1 MNLPTTHFA
10 TLCKYAGISFIA
22 GAVNHGFFSGE
33 RSLLTAVIGV
43 LAYLLGGFLEMR
55 ASPDGSQRW
64 VDLLGL
70 GIVSSIGLG
79 FFTGGLQHFP
89 DSPARSAWVVPLG
102 FAMSLLA
109 YWLMQGRDRAPPRTV
124 LGYGLS
130 AGAVVLAGSLIAWQM
145 LPGAGDDDHDHDHAH
160 APSTQVSQAPRTE
173 HSPDASPA
181 PTLSMPAQPASSSP
195 SDTASSQPATSA
207 AAPVRELR
215 IEMDDTM
222 RFSPSVLTVVAGEP
236 VKLVVVNRGKLT
248 HELVIGTAA
257 ELAHHQREMKSG
269 STAHHHSDAQE
280 ISVEPGQSREVVRV
294 FDKSGKLGIACFEPG
309 HYEAGMKGTLTVSPR
324 S

>member
-1 MNLPTTHFA
+1 MNLPTAHFA

-33 RSLLTAVIGV
+33 RSLLTAAIGV
-43 LAYLLGGFLEMR
+43 LVYLLGGILEMR

-109 YWLMQGRDRAPPRTV
+109 YWLMQGRDRVPLRTV
-124 LGYGLS
+124 LGYGLVT
-130 AGAVVLAGSLIAWQM
+130 GTVVLAGSLIAWQM
-145 LPGAGDDDHDHDHAH
+145 LIGAGGGGHDHA
-160 APSTQVSQAPRTE
+160 S
-173 HSPDASPA
+173 HSHGAAPA
-181 PTLSMPAQPASSSP
+181 PAAAALPVPSSS
-195 SDTASSQPATSA
+195 DTVSSQPTANASA
-207 AAPVRELR
+207 PLRELR

-222 RFSPSVLTVVAGEP
+222 RFSPSVLTVTAGER
-236 VKLVVVNRGKLT
+236 VRLVVVNRGKLT
-248 HELVIGTAA
+248 HELVIGTAD

-269 STAHHHSDAQE
+269 SAAHHHHSDSE
-280 ISVEPGQSREVVRV
+280 ISVEAGQSREVIRS
-294 FDKSGKLGIACFEPG
+294 FDKSGELGIACFEPG
-309 HYEAGMKGTLTVSPR
+309 HYEAGMKGKLTVLPR

>member
-1 MNLPTTHFA
+1 MNLPTAHFA

-33 RSLLTAVIGV
+33 RSLLTAGIGV
-43 LAYLLGGFLEMR
+43 LVYLLGGILEMR

-109 YWLMQGRDRAPPRTV
+109 YWLMQGRDRAPLRTV
-124 LGYGLS
+124 LGYGLG
-130 AGAVVLAGSLIAWQM
+130 AGAAVLAGSLIAWQM
-145 LPGAGDDDHDHDHAH
+145 LAGGDDHDHDHDHGH
-160 APSTQVSQAPRTE
+160 APSTQVSKAPPTE
-173 HSPDASPA
+173 HSHDASPS
-181 PTLSMPAQPASSSP
+181 PTPAAAPASSP
-195 SDTASSQPATSA
+195 SNTTSSQA
-207 AAPVRELR
+207 AASAPAAVRELR
-215 IEMDDTM
+215 IEMDDDM
-222 RFSPSVLTVVAGEP
+222 RFSPSALTVVAGEP
-236 VKLVVVNRGKLT
+236 VKLVVVNRGKLP

-257 ELAHHQREMKSG
+257 ELAHHQREMTSG
-269 STAHHHSDAQE
+269 SAAHHHSDSA
-280 ISVEPGQSREVVRV
+280 ISVEAGQSREVLRT
-294 FDKSGKLGIACFEPG
+294 FDKSGELGIACFQPG

>member
-1 MNLPTTHFA
+1 MNLPTAHFA

-33 RSLLTAVIGV
+33 RSLLTAAIGV
-43 LAYLLGGFLEMR
+43 LVYLLGGILEMR

-109 YWLMQGRDRAPPRTV
+109 YWLMQGRDRVPLRTV
-124 LGYGLS
+124 LGYGLVT
-130 AGAVVLAGSLIAWQM
+130 GTVVLAGSLIAWQM
-145 LPGAGDDDHDHDHAH
+145 LIGAGGGGHDHA
-160 APSTQVSQAPRTE
+160 S
-173 HSPDASPA
+173 HSHGAAPA
-181 PTLSMPAQPASSSP
+181 PAAAAVPVPSSS
-195 SDTASSQPATSA
+195 DTVSSQPAASA
-207 AAPVRELR
+207 SAPLRELR

-222 RFSPSVLTVVAGEP
+222 RFSPSVLTVTAGER
-236 VKLVVVNRGKLT
+236 VRLVVVNRGKLT
-248 HELVIGTAA
+248 HELVIGTAD

-269 STAHHHSDAQE
+269 SAAHHHHSDSE
-280 ISVEPGQSREVVRV
+280 ISVEAGQSRDVIRS
-294 FDKSGKLGIACFEPG
+294 FDKSGELGIACFEPG
-309 HYEAGMKGTLTVSPR
+309 HYEAGMKGKLTVLPR

>member
-1 MNLPTTHFA
+1 
-10 TLCKYAGISFIA
+10 
-22 GAVNHGFFSGE
+22 
-33 RSLLTAVIGV
+33 V
-43 LAYLLGGFLEMR
+43 LVFLLGGFLEMK

-109 YWLMQGRDRAPPRTV
+109 YWLMQGRDRAPPRAV
-124 LGYGLS
+124 LGYGLG

-145 LPGAGDDDHDHDHAH
+145 LPGAGGGDHDHANGHDHAH
-160 APSTQVSQAPRTE
+160 APSTQLSQTP
-173 HSPDASPA
+173 HSERSHEVSPA
-181 PTLSMPAQPASSSP
+181 STPAAGPLSSP
-195 SDTASSQPATSA
+195 SDTASSQPAASA

-222 RFSPSVLTVVAGEP
+222 RFSPSTLTVVAGEP
-236 VKLVVVNRGKLT
+236 VKLVIVNRGKLT

-257 ELAHHQREMKSG
+257 ELAHHQREMKSAG
-269 STAHHHSDAQE
+269 AAHHHHSDSE
-280 ISVEPGQSREVVRV
+280 ISVEPGQTREVVRV
-294 FDKSGKLGIACFEPG
+294 FDKSGELGIACFEPG
-309 HYEAGMKGTLTVSPR
+309 HYEAGMKGKIQVAKDKATPKNKEPQDAHKH
-324 S
+324 

>member
-1 MNLPTTHFA
+1 MNLPTAHFA

-33 RSLLTAVIGV
+33 RSLLTAGIGV
-43 LAYLLGGFLEMR
+43 LAYLLGGILEMR

-109 YWLMQGRDRAPPRTV
+109 YWLMQGRDRAPLRTV
-124 LGYGLS
+124 LGYGLG
-130 AGAVVLAGSLIAWQM
+130 AGAAVLAGSLIAWQM
-145 LPGAGDDDHDHDHAH
+145 LSGAGSDDHDHDHAH
-160 APSTQVSQAPRTE
+160 APSSQV
-173 HSPDASPA
+173 SPA
-181 PTLSMPAQPASSSP
+181 PTEHAHETSSAPAVSTPAQPAASSS
-195 SDTASSQPATSA
+195 SGAASSQATASASVPA
-207 AAPVRELR
+207 RELR

-222 RFSPSVLTVVAGEP
+222 RFSPSALTVVAGEP
-236 VKLVVVNRGKLT
+236 VKLVVVNRGKMT

-257 ELAHHQREMKSG
+257 ELAEHLREMQSG
-269 STAHHHSDAQE
+269 TASHHHSDSE
-280 ISVEPGQSREVVRV
+280 ISVEAGQSREVIRR
-294 FDKSGKLGIACFEPG
+294 FDKSGELAIACFEPG
-309 HYEAGMKGTLTVSPR
+309 HYEAGMKGTLTVLPR
-324 S
+324 P

>member
-1 MNLPTTHFA
+1 MNLPTAHFA

-33 RSLLTAVIGV
+33 RSLLTAGVGV
-43 LAYLLGGFLEMR
+43 LVYLLGGILEMR

-109 YWLMQGRDRAPPRTV
+109 YWLMQGRDRAPLRSV
-124 LGYGLS
+124 LGYGLGT
-130 AGAVVLAGSLIAWQM
+130 GAVVLAGSLLAWQM
-145 LPGAGDDDHDHDHAH
+145 LIGAGGGDHNHDHA
-160 APSTQVSQAPRTE
+160 S
-173 HSPDASPA
+173 HSHGAAPA
-181 PTLSMPAQPASSSP
+181 PTAAALPAPSSS
-195 SDTASSQPATSA
+195 DAASSQPAASA
-207 AAPVRELR
+207 SAPLRELR

-222 RFSPSVLTVVAGEP
+222 RFSPSVLTVTADERVR
-236 VKLVVVNRGKLT
+236 LVVVNRGKLT

-257 ELAHHQREMKSG
+257 ELAHHQSEMKSG
-269 STAHHHSDAQE
+269 SAAHHHHSDSE
-280 ISVEPGQSREVVRV
+280 ISVEAGQSREVIRS
-294 FDKSGKLGIACFEPG
+294 FDKSGELGIACFEPG
-309 HYEAGMKGTLTVSPR
+309 HYEAGMKGKLTVLPR

>member
-1 MNLPTTHFA
+1 MNLPTAHFA

-33 RSLLTAVIGV
+33 RSLLTAAIGV
-43 LAYLLGGFLEMR
+43 LVYLLGGILEMR

-109 YWLMQGRDRAPPRTV
+109 YWLMQGRDRAPLRTV
-124 LGYGLS
+124 LGYGLGT
-130 AGAVVLAGSLIAWQM
+130 GAVVLAGSLIAWQM
-145 LPGAGDDDHDHDHAH
+145 MAGGDDHDHA
-160 APSTQVSQAPRTE
+160 S
-173 HSPDASPA
+173 HSHEASPA
-181 PTLSMPAQPASSSP
+181 PAAAALPQPSSV
-195 SDTASSQPATSA
+195 DAASSQPAASA
-207 AAPVRELR
+207 SAPVRELR

-222 RFSPSVLTVVAGEP
+222 RFSPSALTVVAGET
-236 VKLVVVNRGKLT
+236 VKLVLVNRGKMT

-257 ELAHHQREMKSG
+257 ELAEHLREMKSG
-269 STAHHHSDAQE
+269 SAAHHHHSSSE
-280 ISVEPGQSREVVRV
+280 ISAEAGQSREVIRS
-294 FDKSGKLGIACFEPG
+294 FDKSGELGIACFEPG
-309 HYEAGMKGTLTVSPR
+309 HYEAGMKGTLTVLPR

>member
-1 MNLPTTHFA
+1 MNLPTAHFA

-33 RSLLTAVIGV
+33 RSLLTAAIGV
-43 LAYLLGGFLEMR
+43 LVYLLGGILEMR

-109 YWLMQGRDRAPPRTV
+109 YWLMQGRDRAPLRTV
-124 LGYGLS
+124 LGYGLVT
-130 AGAVVLAGSLIAWQM
+130 GTVVLAGSLIAWQM
-145 LPGAGDDDHDHDHAH
+145 LIGAGGGGHDHA
-160 APSTQVSQAPRTE
+160 S
-173 HSPDASPA
+173 HSHGAAPA
-181 PTLSMPAQPASSSP
+181 PAAAALPVPSSS
-195 SDTASSQPATSA
+195 DTVSSQPAASA
-207 AAPVRELR
+207 SAPLRELR

-222 RFSPSVLTVVAGEP
+222 RFSPSVLTVTAGER
-236 VKLVVVNRGKLT
+236 VRLVVVNRGKLT
-248 HELVIGTAA
+248 HELVIGTAD

-269 STAHHHSDAQE
+269 SAAHHHHSDSE
-280 ISVEPGQSREVVRV
+280 ISVEAGQSRKVIRS
-294 FDKSGKLGIACFEPG
+294 FDKSGELGIACFEPG
-309 HYEAGMKGTLTVSPR
+309 HYEAGMKGKLTVLPR

>member
-1 MNLPTTHFA
+1 MNLPTAHFA

-33 RSLLTAVIGV
+33 RSLLTAAIGV
-43 LAYLLGGFLEMR
+43 LVYLLGGILEMR

-109 YWLMQGRDRAPPRTV
+109 YWLMQGRDRAPLRTV
-124 LGYGLS
+124 LGYGLVT
-130 AGAVVLAGSLIAWQM
+130 GTVVLAGSLIAWQM
-145 LPGAGDDDHDHDHAH
+145 LIGAGAGGHDHA
-160 APSTQVSQAPRTE
+160 S
-173 HSPDASPA
+173 HSHGAAPA
-181 PTLSMPAQPASSSP
+181 PAAAALPVPSSS
-195 SDTASSQPATSA
+195 DTVSSQPAASA
-207 AAPVRELR
+207 SAPLRELR

-222 RFSPSVLTVVAGEP
+222 RFSPSVLTVTAGER
-236 VKLVVVNRGKLT
+236 VRLVVVNRGKLT
-248 HELVIGTAA
+248 HELVIGTAD

-269 STAHHHSDAQE
+269 SAAHHHHSDSE
-280 ISVEPGQSREVVRV
+280 ISVEAGQSREVIRS
-294 FDKSGKLGIACFEPG
+294 FDKSGELGIACFEPG
-309 HYEAGMKGTLTVSPR
+309 HYEAGMKGKLTVLPR

>member
-1 MNLPTTHFA
+1 ML
-10 TLCKYAGISFIA
+10 
-22 GAVNHGFFSGE
+22 V
-33 RSLLTAVIGV
+33 
-43 LAYLLGGFLEMR
+43 YLLGGILEMR

-109 YWLMQGRDRAPPRTV
+109 YWLMQGRDRAPLRTV
-124 LGYGLS
+124 LGYGVGT
-130 AGAVVLAGSLIAWQM
+130 GAVVLACSLIAWQM
-145 LPGAGDDDHDHDHAH
+145 LPDPGGDGHDHA
-160 APSTQVSQAPRTE
+160 S
-173 HSPDASPA
+173 HSHEASPA
-181 PTLSMPAQPASSSP
+181 PAAAALPPPSSA
-195 SDTASSQPATSA
+195 DAVSSQPAASA
-207 AAPVRELR
+207 SAPMRELR

-222 RFSPSVLTVVAGEP
+222 RFSPSAITVVAGEP

-257 ELAHHQREMKSG
+257 ELAEHQREMKSG
-269 STAHHHSDAQE
+269 SASHHHHSDSA
-280 ISVEPGQSREVVRV
+280 ISVEAGQSREVVRS
-294 FDKSGKLGIACFEPG
+294 FDKSGELGIACFEPG

>member
-1 MNLPTTHFA
+1 MNLPTAHFA

-33 RSLLTAVIGV
+33 RSLLTAAIGV
-43 LAYLLGGFLEMR
+43 LVYLVGGILEMR

-79 FFTGGLQHFP
+79 FYTGWLQHFP

-109 YWLMQGRDRAPPRTV
+109 YWLMQGRDRAPLRTV
-124 LGYGLS
+124 LGYGVGT
-130 AGAVVLAGSLIAWQM
+130 GAVVLAGSLIAWQM
-145 LPGAGDDDHDHDHAH
+145 LPDPGGGGHDHA
-160 APSTQVSQAPRTE
+160 S
-173 HSPDASPA
+173 HSHGAAPA
-181 PTLSMPAQPASSSP
+181 PAAAALSVPSSS
-195 SDTASSQPATSA
+195 DTVSSQPTASA
-207 AAPVRELR
+207 SVPVRELR

-269 STAHHHSDAQE
+269 SAAHHHHSDSA
-280 ISVEPGQSREVVRV
+280 ISVEAGQSREVVRS
-294 FDKSGKLGIACFEPG
+294 FDKSGELGIACFEPG

>member
-1 MNLPTTHFA
+1 MNLPTAHFA

-33 RSLLTAVIGV
+33 RSLVTAAIGV
-43 LAYLLGGFLEMR
+43 LVYLVGGILEMR

-109 YWLMQGRDRAPPRTV
+109 YWLMQGRDRAPLRTV
-124 LGYGLS
+124 LGYGVGT
-130 AGAVVLAGSLIAWQM
+130 GAVVLAGSLIAWQM
-145 LPGAGDDDHDHDHAH
+145 LPEAGGDGHDHDHA
-160 APSTQVSQAPRTE
+160 S
-173 HSPDASPA
+173 HSHEASPA
-181 PTLSMPAQPASSSP
+181 PAAAALPRPSAGVALPQPADS
-195 SDTASSQPATSA
+195 ASV
-207 AAPVRELR
+207 PVRELR

-222 RFSPSVLTVVAGEP
+222 RFSPSALTVVAGEN

-248 HELVIGTAA
+248 HEFVIGTAA
-257 ELAHHQREMKSG
+257 ELAHHQREMQSG
-269 STAHHHSDAQE
+269 SAAHHHHPDSA
-280 ISVEPGQSREVVRV
+280 ISVEAGQSREVIRR
-294 FDKSGKLGIACFEPG
+294 FDKSGELGVACFEPG
-309 HYEAGMKGTLTVSPR
+309 HYEAGMKGTLTVLPR

>member
-1 MNLPTTHFA
+1 MNLPTAHFA

-33 RSLLTAVIGV
+33 RSLLTAAIGV
-43 LAYLLGGFLEMR
+43 LAFLLGGILEMR

-109 YWLMQGRDRAPPRTV
+109 YWLMQGRDRAPLRTV
-124 LGYGLS
+124 LGYGLG
-130 AGAVVLAGSLIAWQM
+130 AGTAVLAGSLLAWQM
-145 LPGAGDDDHDHDHAH
+145 LTGGDDHDHDHDHGH
-160 APSTQVSQAPRTE
+160 APSTQVSQAPNSE
-173 HSPDASPA
+173 HSHDASP
-181 PTLSMPAQPASSSP
+181 PPASAAGAASSP
-195 SDTASSQPATSA
+195 SATTSSQA
-207 AAPVRELR
+207 AAPATLAVRELR
-215 IEMDDTM
+215 IEMDDDM
-222 RFSPSVLTVVAGEP
+222 RFSPSALTVVAGEP
-236 VKLVVVNRGKLT
+236 VKLVVVNRGKLP

-257 ELAHHQREMKSG
+257 ELAEHQREMTSG
-269 STAHHHSDAQE
+269 SAAHHHADSA
-280 ISVEPGQSREVVRV
+280 ISVEAGQSRELLRT
-294 FDKSGKLGIACFEPG
+294 FDAAGELGIACFQPG
-309 HYEAGMKGTLTVSPR
+309 DYEAGMKGTLTVSPR

>member
-1 MNLPTTHFA
+1 MNLPTAHFA

-33 RSLLTAVIGV
+33 RSLLTATIGV
-43 LAYLLGGFLEMR
+43 LVYLLGGILEMR

-109 YWLMQGRDRAPPRTV
+109 YWLMQGRDRAPLRTV
-124 LGYGLS
+124 LGYGVGT
-130 AGAVVLAGSLIAWQM
+130 GAVVLAGSLIAWQM
-145 LPGAGDDDHDHDHAH
+145 LPDPGGDGHDHA
-160 APSTQVSQAPRTE
+160 S
-173 HSPDASPA
+173 HSHEASPA
-181 PTLSMPAQPASSSP
+181 PTAAALPRSSSA
-195 SDTASSQPATSA
+195 DTVSSQPTASA
-207 AAPVRELR
+207 SAPMRELR

-222 RFSPSVLTVVAGEP
+222 RFSPSAITVVAGEP

-257 ELAHHQREMKSG
+257 ELAQHQREMKSG
-269 STAHHHSDAQE
+269 SAAHHHSDSA
-280 ISVEPGQSREVVRV
+280 ISVEAGQSREVVRS
-294 FDKSGKLGIACFEPG
+294 FDKSGELGIACFEPG

>member
-1 MNLPTTHFA
+1 MNLPTAHFA

-33 RSLLTAVIGV
+33 RSLLTAAIGV
-43 LAYLLGGFLEMR
+43 LVYLLGGILEMR

-109 YWLMQGRDRAPPRTV
+109 YWLMQGRDRAPLRTV
-124 LGYGLS
+124 LGYGVGT
-130 AGAVVLAGSLIAWQM
+130 GAVVLAGSLIAWQM
-145 LPGAGDDDHDHDHAH
+145 LPDPGGDGHDHA
-160 APSTQVSQAPRTE
+160 S
-173 HSPDASPA
+173 HSHEASPA
-181 PTLSMPAQPASSSP
+181 PTAAALPRSSSA
-195 SDTASSQPATSA
+195 DTVSSQPTASA
-207 AAPVRELR
+207 SAPMRELR

-222 RFSPSVLTVVAGEP
+222 RFSPSAITVVAGEP

-269 STAHHHSDAQE
+269 SAAHHHHSDSA
-280 ISVEPGQSREVVRV
+280 ISVEAGQSREVVRS
-294 FDKSGKLGIACFEPG
+294 FDKSGELGIACFEPG
-309 HYEAGMKGTLTVSPR
+309 HYEAGMKGALTVSPR

>member
-1 MNLPTTHFA
+1 MNLPTAHFA

-33 RSLLTAVIGV
+33 RSLLTAAIGV
-43 LAYLLGGFLEMR
+43 LVYLLGGILEMR

-70 GIVSSIGLG
+70 GVVSSIGLG

-109 YWLMQGRDRAPPRTV
+109 YWLMQGRDRVPLRTV
-124 LGYGLS
+124 LGYGLVT
-130 AGAVVLAGSLIAWQM
+130 GTVVLAGSLIAWQM
-145 LPGAGDDDHDHDHAH
+145 LIGAGGGGHDHA
-160 APSTQVSQAPRTE
+160 S
-173 HSPDASPA
+173 HSHGAAPA
-181 PTLSMPAQPASSSP
+181 PAAAALPVPSSS
-195 SDTASSQPATSA
+195 DTVSSQPTANASA
-207 AAPVRELR
+207 PLRELR

-222 RFSPSVLTVVAGEP
+222 RFSPSVLTVTAGER
-236 VKLVVVNRGKLT
+236 VRLVVVNRGKLT
-248 HELVIGTAA
+248 HELVIGTAD

-269 STAHHHSDAQE
+269 SAAHHHHSDSE
-280 ISVEPGQSREVVRV
+280 ISVEAGQSREVIRS
-294 FDKSGKLGIACFEPG
+294 FDKSGELGIACFEPG
-309 HYEAGMKGTLTVSPR
+309 HYEAGMKGKLTVLPR

>member
-1 MNLPTTHFA
+1 MNLPTAHFA

-33 RSLLTAVIGV
+33 RSLLTAAIGV
-43 LAYLLGGFLEMR
+43 LVYLLGGILEMR

-109 YWLMQGRDRAPPRTV
+109 YWLMQGRDRAPLRTV
-124 LGYGLS
+124 LGYGLVT
-130 AGAVVLAGSLIAWQM
+130 GTVVLAGSLIAWQM
-145 LPGAGDDDHDHDHAH
+145 LIGAGGGGHDHA
-160 APSTQVSQAPRTE
+160 S
-173 HSPDASPA
+173 HSHGAAPA
-181 PTLSMPAQPASSSP
+181 PAAAALPVPSSS
-195 SDTASSQPATSA
+195 DTVSSQPAASA
-207 AAPVRELR
+207 SAPLRELR

-222 RFSPSVLTVVAGEP
+222 RFSPSVLTVTAGER
-236 VKLVVVNRGKLT
+236 VRLVVVNRGKLT
-248 HELVIGTAA
+248 HELVIGTAD

-269 STAHHHSDAQE
+269 SAAHHHHSDSE
-280 ISVEPGQSREVVRV
+280 ISVEAGQSRDVIRS
-294 FDKSGKLGIACFEPG
+294 FDKSGELGIACFEPG
-309 HYEAGMKGTLTVSPR
+309 HYEAGMKGKLTVLPR

>member
-22 GAVNHGFFSGE
+22 GALNHGFFSGE

-43 LAYLLGGFLEMR
+43 LVYLLGGFLEMR

-109 YWLMQGRDRAPPRTV
+109 YWLMQGRDRAPMRTV
-124 LGYGLS
+124 LGYGLG

-160 APSTQVSQAPRTE
+160 APSTEVSRTPNTE
-173 HSPDASPA
+173 HLNNAASSAPA
-181 PTLSMPAQPASSSP
+181 PAQPASSSP
-195 SDTASSQPATSA
+195 SGTTSSQA
-207 AAPVRELR
+207 AASAQAAVRELR

-269 STAHHHSDAQE
+269 GAAHHHHSDSE
-280 ISVEPGQSREVVRV
+280 ISVEPGQTREVVRV
-294 FDKSGKLGIACFEPG
+294 FDKSGELGIACFEPG

>member
-1 MNLPTTHFA
+1 MNLPTAHFA

-33 RSLLTAVIGV
+33 RSLLVAVIGV
-43 LAYLLGGFLEMR
+43 LVYLLGGFFEMK

-124 LGYGLS
+124 LGYGLG

-145 LPGAGDDDHDHDHAH
+145 LPGAGGGDHDHDHDHAH
-160 APSTQVSQAPRTE
+160 APSTEVSRTPTTE
-173 HSPDASPA
+173 HAHDASPSQ
-181 PTLSMPAQPASSSP
+181 TPAAGPASSP
-195 SDTASSQPATSA
+195 SGTTSSQAATSA
-207 AAPVRELR
+207 TAAVRELR

-222 RFSPSVLTVVAGEP
+222 RFSPSTLTVVAGEP

-257 ELAHHQREMKSG
+257 ELAHHQREMKSAG
-269 STAHHHSDAQE
+269 AAHHHHSDSE
-280 ISVEPGQSREVVRV
+280 ISVEPGQTREVVRV
-294 FDKSGKLGIACFEPG
+294 FDKSGELGIACFEPG

-324 S
+324 P

>member
-1 MNLPTTHFA
+1 MNLPTAHFA

-33 RSLLTAVIGV
+33 RSLLTAAIGV
-43 LAYLLGGFLEMR
+43 LVYLLGGILEMR

-109 YWLMQGRDRAPPRTV
+109 YWLMQGRDRAPLRTV
-124 LGYGLS
+124 LGYGLVT
-130 AGAVVLAGSLIAWQM
+130 GTVVLAGSLIAWQM
-145 LPGAGDDDHDHDHAH
+145 LIGAGGGGHDHA
-160 APSTQVSQAPRTE
+160 S
-173 HSPDASPA
+173 HSHGAAPA
-181 PTLSMPAQPASSSP
+181 PAAAALPVPSSS
-195 SDTASSQPATSA
+195 DTVSSQPTANASA
-207 AAPVRELR
+207 PLRELR

-222 RFSPSVLTVVAGEP
+222 RFSPSVLTVTAGER
-236 VKLVVVNRGKLT
+236 VRLVVVNRGKLT
-248 HELVIGTAA
+248 HELVIGTAD

-269 STAHHHSDAQE
+269 SAAHHHHSDSE
-280 ISVEPGQSREVVRV
+280 ISVEAGQSREVIRS
-294 FDKSGKLGIACFEPG
+294 FDKSGELGIACFEPG
-309 HYEAGMKGTLTVSPR
+309 HYEAGMKGKLTVLPR

>member
-1 MNLPTTHFA
+1 MNLPTAHFA

-33 RSLLTAVIGV
+33 RSLLTAAIGV
-43 LAYLLGGFLEMR
+43 LVYLLGGILEMR

-109 YWLMQGRDRAPPRTV
+109 YWLMQGRDRAPLRTV
-124 LGYGLS
+124 LGYG
-130 AGAVVLAGSLIAWQM
+130 AGTGAVVLAGSLIAWQM
-145 LPGAGDDDHDHDHAH
+145 LPDPGGDGHDHA
-160 APSTQVSQAPRTE
+160 S
-173 HSPDASPA
+173 HSHEASPA
-181 PTLSMPAQPASSSP
+181 PTAAALPRSSSA
-195 SDTASSQPATSA
+195 DTVSSQPTASA
-207 AAPVRELR
+207 SAPMRELR

-222 RFSPSVLTVVAGEP
+222 RFSPSAITVVAGEP
-236 VKLVVVNRGKLT
+236 VKLVGVNRGKLT

-269 STAHHHSDAQE
+269 SAAHHHHSDSA
-280 ISVEPGQSREVVRV
+280 ISVEAGQSREVVRS
-294 FDKSGKLGIACFEPG
+294 FDKSGELGIACFEPG

>member
-1 MNLPTTHFA
+1 MNLPTAHFA

-33 RSLLTAVIGV
+33 RSLLTAAIGV
-43 LAYLLGGFLEMR
+43 LVYLVGGILEMR

-109 YWLMQGRDRAPPRTV
+109 YWLMQGRDRAPLRTV
-124 LGYGLS
+124 LGYGVGT
-130 AGAVVLAGSLIAWQM
+130 GAVVLAGSLIAWQM
-145 LPGAGDDDHDHDHAH
+145 LPDPGGDGHDHA
-160 APSTQVSQAPRTE
+160 S
-173 HSPDASPA
+173 HSHEASPA
-181 PTLSMPAQPASSSP
+181 PTAAALPRSSSA
-195 SDTASSQPATSA
+195 DTVSSQPTASA
-207 AAPVRELR
+207 SVPVRELR

-269 STAHHHSDAQE
+269 SAAHHHHSDSA
-280 ISVEPGQSREVVRV
+280 ISVEAGQSREVVRS
-294 FDKSGKLGIACFEPG
+294 FDKSGELGIACFEPG

>member
-1 MNLPTTHFA
+1 MNLPTAHFA

-33 RSLLTAVIGV
+33 RSLLTAAIGV
-43 LAYLLGGFLEMR
+43 LVYLLGGILEMR

-109 YWLMQGRDRAPPRTV
+109 YWLMQGRDRVPLRTV
-124 LGYGLS
+124 LGYGLVT
-130 AGAVVLAGSLIAWQM
+130 GTVVLAGSLIAWQM
-145 LPGAGDDDHDHDHAH
+145 LIGAGGGGHDHA
-160 APSTQVSQAPRTE
+160 S
-173 HSPDASPA
+173 HSHGAAPA
-181 PTLSMPAQPASSSP
+181 PAAAALPVPSSS
-195 SDTASSQPATSA
+195 DTVSSQPAASA
-207 AAPVRELR
+207 SAPLRELR

-222 RFSPSVLTVVAGEP
+222 RFSPSVLTVTAGER
-236 VKLVVVNRGKLT
+236 VRLVVVNRGKLT
-248 HELVIGTAA
+248 HELVIGTAD

-269 STAHHHSDAQE
+269 SAAHHHHSDSE
-280 ISVEPGQSREVVRV
+280 ISVEAGQSREVIRS
-294 FDKSGKLGIACFEPG
+294 FDKSGELGIACFEPG
-309 HYEAGMKGTLTVSPR
+309 HYEAGMKGMLTVLPR

>member
-1 MNLPTTHFA
+1 MNLPTAHFA

-33 RSLLTAVIGV
+33 RSLLTAAIGV
-43 LAYLLGGFLEMR
+43 LVYLLGGILEMR

-109 YWLMQGRDRAPPRTV
+109 YWLMQGRDRVPLRTV
-124 LGYGLS
+124 LGYGLVT
-130 AGAVVLAGSLIAWQM
+130 GTVVLAGSLIAWQM
-145 LPGAGDDDHDHDHAH
+145 LIGAGGGGHDHA
-160 APSTQVSQAPRTE
+160 S
-173 HSPDASPA
+173 HSHGAA
-181 PTLSMPAQPASSSP
+181 PAQAAAALPVPSSS
-195 SDTASSQPATSA
+195 DTVSSQPTANASA
-207 AAPVRELR
+207 PLRELR

-222 RFSPSVLTVVAGEP
+222 RFSPSVLTVTAGER
-236 VKLVVVNRGKLT
+236 VRLVVVNRGKLT
-248 HELVIGTAA
+248 HELVIGTAD
-257 ELAHHQREMKSG
+257 ELAHHQREMTSG
-269 STAHHHSDAQE
+269 SAAHHHHSDSE
-280 ISVEPGQSREVVRV
+280 ISVEAGQSREVIRS
-294 FDKSGKLGIACFEPG
+294 FDKSGELGIACFEPG
-309 HYEAGMKGTLTVSPR
+309 HYEAGMKGKLTVLPR

>member
-1 MNLPTTHFA
+1 MNLPITHFA

-43 LAYLLGGFLEMR
+43 LVYLLGGFLEMR

-109 YWLMQGRDRAPPRTV
+109 YWLMQGRDRAPMRTV
-124 LGYGLS
+124 LGYGLG

-145 LPGAGDDDHDHDHAH
+145 LPGAGGDDHDHDHAH
-160 APSTQVSQAPRTE
+160 APSQA
-173 HSPDASPA
+173 
-181 PTLSMPAQPASSSP
+181 
-195 SDTASSQPATSA
+195 ATSA
-207 AAPVRELR
+207 TAAVRELR

-257 ELAHHQREMKSG
+257 ELAHHQREMKSAG
-269 STAHHHSDAQE
+269 AAHHHHADGA
-280 ISVEPGQSREVVRV
+280 ISVDAGQSREVVRV
-294 FDKSGKLGIACFEPG
+294 FDKSGELGIACFEPG

>member
-1 MNLPTTHFA
+1 MNLPTAHFA

-33 RSLLTAVIGV
+33 RSLLTAAIGV
-43 LAYLLGGFLEMR
+43 LVYLLGGILEMR

-109 YWLMQGRDRAPPRTV
+109 YWLMQGRDRAPLRTV
-124 LGYGLS
+124 LGYGVGT
-130 AGAVVLAGSLIAWQM
+130 GAVVLAGSLIAWQM
-145 LPGAGDDDHDHDHAH
+145 LPDPGGDGHDHA
-160 APSTQVSQAPRTE
+160 S
-173 HSPDASPA
+173 HSHEASPA
-181 PTLSMPAQPASSSP
+181 PTAAALPRSSSA
-195 SDTASSQPATSA
+195 DTVSSQPTASA
-207 AAPVRELR
+207 SAPMRELR

-222 RFSPSVLTVVAGEP
+222 RFSPLAITVVAGEP

-269 STAHHHSDAQE
+269 SAAHHHHSDSA
-280 ISVEPGQSREVVRV
+280 ISVEAGQSREVVRS
-294 FDKSGKLGIACFEPG
+294 FDKSGELGIACFEPG

>member
-1 MNLPTTHFA
+1 MNLPTAHFA

-33 RSLLTAVIGV
+33 RSLLTAAIGV
-43 LAYLLGGFLEMR
+43 LVYLLGGILEMR

-109 YWLMQGRDRAPPRTV
+109 YWLMQGRDRVPLRTV
-124 LGYGLS
+124 LGYGLVT
-130 AGAVVLAGSLIAWQM
+130 GTVVLAGSLIAWQM
-145 LPGAGDDDHDHDHAH
+145 LIGAGGGGHDHA
-160 APSTQVSQAPRTE
+160 S
-173 HSPDASPA
+173 HSHGAA
-181 PTLSMPAQPASSSP
+181 PAQAAAALPVPSSS
-195 SDTASSQPATSA
+195 DTVSSQPAASA
-207 AAPVRELR
+207 SAPLRELR

-222 RFSPSVLTVVAGEP
+222 RFSPSVLTVTAGER
-236 VKLVVVNRGKLT
+236 VRLVVVNRGKLT
-248 HELVIGTAA
+248 HELVIGTAD

-269 STAHHHSDAQE
+269 SAEHHHHSDSE
-280 ISVEPGQSREVVRV
+280 ISVEAGQSREVIRS
-294 FDKSGKLGIACFEPG
+294 FDKSGELGIACFEPG
-309 HYEAGMKGTLTVSPR
+309 HYEAGMKGKLTVLPR

>member
-1 MNLPTTHFA
+1 MNLPITHFA

-33 RSLLTAVIGV
+33 RSLLTAGIGV
-43 LAYLLGGFLEMR
+43 LVYLLGGFLEMR

-109 YWLMQGRDRAPPRTV
+109 YWLMQGRDRAPMRTV
-124 LGYGLS
+124 LGYGLG

-145 LPGAGDDDHDHDHAH
+145 LPGAGGDDHDHDHAH
-160 APSTQVSQAPRTE
+160 APSQA
-173 HSPDASPA
+173 
-181 PTLSMPAQPASSSP
+181 
-195 SDTASSQPATSA
+195 ATSA
-207 AAPVRELR
+207 TAAVRELR

-269 STAHHHSDAQE
+269 GAAHHHHADGA
-280 ISVEPGQSREVVRV
+280 ISVDAGQSREVVRV
-294 FDKSGKLGIACFEPG
+294 FDKSGELGIACFEPG

>member
-1 MNLPTTHFA
+1 MNLPTAHFA

-33 RSLLTAVIGV
+33 RSLLTAAIGV
-43 LAYLLGGFLEMR
+43 LVYLLGGILEMR

-70 GIVSSIGLG
+70 GVVSSIGLG

-109 YWLMQGRDRAPPRTV
+109 YWLMQGRDRVPLRTV
-124 LGYGLS
+124 LGYGLVT
-130 AGAVVLAGSLIAWQM
+130 GTVVLAGSLIAWQM
-145 LPGAGDDDHDHDHAH
+145 LIGAGGGGHDHA
-160 APSTQVSQAPRTE
+160 S
-173 HSPDASPA
+173 HSHGAAPA
-181 PTLSMPAQPASSSP
+181 PAAAAVPVPSSS
-195 SDTASSQPATSA
+195 DTVSSQPAASA
-207 AAPVRELR
+207 SAPLRELR

-222 RFSPSVLTVVAGEP
+222 RFSPSVLTVTAGER
-236 VKLVVVNRGKLT
+236 VRLVVVNRGKLT
-248 HELVIGTAA
+248 HELVIGTAD

-269 STAHHHSDAQE
+269 SAAHHHHSDSE
-280 ISVEPGQSREVVRV
+280 ISVEAGQSREVIRS
-294 FDKSGKLGIACFEPG
+294 FDKSGELGIACFEPG
-309 HYEAGMKGTLTVSPR
+309 HYEAGMKGKLTVLPR

>member
-1 MNLPTTHFA
+1 MNLPTAHFA

-33 RSLLTAVIGV
+33 RSLLTAGIGV
-43 LAYLLGGFLEMR
+43 LVYLVGGILEMR

-109 YWLMQGRDRAPPRTV
+109 YWLMQGRDRAPLRTV
-124 LGYGLS
+124 LGYGLVT
-130 AGAVVLAGSLIAWQM
+130 GTVVLAGSLIAWQM
-145 LPGAGDDDHDHDHAH
+145 LPGGDGHDHDHA
-160 APSTQVSQAPRTE
+160 S
-173 HSPDASPA
+173 HSHEASPA
-181 PTLSMPAQPASSSP
+181 PAAAALPGSSS
-195 SDTASSQPATSA
+195 SGTASSQPTANASA
-207 AAPVRELR
+207 PLRELR

-222 RFSPSVLTVVAGEP
+222 RFSPSALTVVAGER
-236 VKLVVVNRGKLT
+236 VRLVVVNRGKLT
-248 HELVIGTAA
+248 HELVIGTAD

-269 STAHHHSDAQE
+269 SAAHHHHSDSE
-280 ISVEPGQSREVVRV
+280 ISVEAGQSREVIRS
-294 FDKSGKLGIACFEPG
+294 FDKSGELGIACFEPG
-309 HYEAGMKGTLTVSPR
+309 HYEAGMKGTLTVLPR

>member
-1 MNLPTTHFA
+1 MNLPTAHFA

-33 RSLLTAVIGV
+33 RSLLTAAIGV
-43 LAYLLGGFLEMR
+43 LVYLVGGILEMR

-109 YWLMQGRDRAPPRTV
+109 YWLMQGRDRAPLRTV
-124 LGYGLS
+124 LGYGVGT
-130 AGAVVLAGSLIAWQM
+130 GAVVLAGSLIAWQM
-145 LPGAGDDDHDHDHAH
+145 LPDPGGGGHDHA
-160 APSTQVSQAPRTE
+160 S
-173 HSPDASPA
+173 HSHGAAPA
-181 PTLSMPAQPASSSP
+181 PAAAALSVPSSS
-195 SDTASSQPATSA
+195 DTVSSQPTASA
-207 AAPVRELR
+207 SVPVRELR

-269 STAHHHSDAQE
+269 SAAHHHHSDSA
-280 ISVEPGQSREVVRV
+280 ISVEAGQSREVIRS
-294 FDKSGKLGIACFEPG
+294 FDKSGELGIACFEPG

>member
-1 MNLPTTHFA
+1 MNLPTAHFA

-33 RSLLTAVIGV
+33 RSLLTAAIGV
-43 LAYLLGGFLEMR
+43 LVYLLGGILEMR

-109 YWLMQGRDRAPPRTV
+109 YWLMQGRDRAPLRTV
-124 LGYGLS
+124 LGYGLVT
-130 AGAVVLAGSLIAWQM
+130 GTVVLAGSLIAWQM
-145 LPGAGDDDHDHDHAH
+145 LIGAGGGGHDHA
-160 APSTQVSQAPRTE
+160 S
-173 HSPDASPA
+173 HSHGAAPA
-181 PTLSMPAQPASSSP
+181 PAAAALPVPSSS
-195 SDTASSQPATSA
+195 DTVSSQPAASA
-207 AAPVRELR
+207 SAPLRELR

-222 RFSPSVLTVVAGEP
+222 RFSPSVLTVTAGER
-236 VKLVVVNRGKLT
+236 VRLVVVNRGKLT
-248 HELVIGTAA
+248 HELVIGTAD

-269 STAHHHSDAQE
+269 SAAHHHHSDSE
-280 ISVEPGQSREVVRV
+280 ISVEAGQSREVIRS
-294 FDKSGKLGIACFEPG
+294 FDKSGELGIACFEPG
-309 HYEAGMKGTLTVSPR
+309 HYEAGMKGKLTVLPR

>member
-1 MNLPTTHFA
+1 MNLPITHFA

-43 LAYLLGGFLEMR
+43 LVYLLGGFLEMR

-109 YWLMQGRDRAPPRTV
+109 YWLMQGRDRAPMRTV
-124 LGYGLS
+124 LGYGLG

-145 LPGAGDDDHDHDHAH
+145 LPGAGGDDHDHDHAH
-160 APSTQVSQAPRTE
+160 AHAPSQA
-173 HSPDASPA
+173 
-181 PTLSMPAQPASSSP
+181 
-195 SDTASSQPATSA
+195 ATSA
-207 AAPVRELR
+207 TAAVRELR

-222 RFSPSVLTVVAGEP
+222 RFSPSTLSVVAGEP

-257 ELAHHQREMKSG
+257 ELAHHQHEMKSAG
-269 STAHHHSDAQE
+269 AAHHHHADGA
-280 ISVEPGQSREVVRV
+280 ISVDAGQSREVVRV
-294 FDKSGKLGIACFEPG
+294 FDKSGELGIACFEPG